1 MKQRNAHGLHE
12 PPVAERID
20 QRVLGQRWL
29 DTHVEEGRSIRPKC
43 SPTAA
48 RRVNRSTPGR
58 PDHGGL
64 GVSVHGSHRV
74 ATERMLF
81 AMPETAIGLF
91 PDVGASYVLPRLP
104 HQIGAYLGLAGARI
118 KAADMVALGL
128 ATHFVSSVEVNDL
141 LGDLVAADWSGDAH
155 DVAGR

>member
-1 MKQRNAHGLHE
+1 
-12 PPVAERID
+12 
-20 QRVLGQRWL
+20 
-29 DTHVEEGRSIRPKC
+29 
-43 SPTAA
+43 
-48 RRVNRSTPGR
+48 
-58 PDHGGL
+58 
-64 GVSVHGSHRV
+64 
-74 ATERMLF
+74 MLF